1 MTISVSSSDELIR
14 LDTFLSS
21 RLIQF
26 SRSKIQKLIID
37 GNITVNKKTVKK
49 NLKLSYGDIIEVDT
63 DQIKTN
69 LIEQPK
75 LKNENLNKTKINS
88 FEDIVKLANQEN
100 EIELKYDLERNV
112 KLVSF
117 RSGTIDIS
125 FNEKLNKNFIK
136 ILTEKLY
143 SWTGERWIISLNKK
157 IGEKTIFEKK
167 IETKNNQIYEA
178 KKNEKIKKLLETFDD
193 ADLIDIQKEDN

>member
-1 MTISVSSSDELIR
+1 M
-14 LDTFLSS
+14 
-21 RLIQF
+21 
-26 SRSKIQKLIID
+26 
-37 GNITVNKKTVKK
+37 
-49 NLKLSYGDIIEVDT
+49 
-63 DQIKTN
+63 
-69 LIEQPK
+69 
-75 LKNENLNKTKINS
+75 KINT
-88 FEDIVKLANQEN
+88 FEDIVNLANQEN

-117 RSGTIDIS
+117 KNGTIDIS

-167 IETKNNQIYEA
+167 NESKNNQINEA
-178 KKNEKIKKLLETFDD
+178 KNNEKIKILLETFED
-193 ADLIDIQKEDN
+193 ANVINVQKEDDQ

>member
-1 MTISVSSSDELIR
+1 MNESIGVTNNSQNIIKGMTKEDENPKDKSSL
-14 LDTFLSS
+14 
-21 RLIQF
+21 
-26 SRSKIQKLIID
+26 K
-37 GNITVNKKTVKK
+37 VKNQLK
-49 NLKLSYGDIIEVDT
+49 NT
-63 DQIKTN
+63 NQIKTSLN
-69 LIEQPK
+69 EQPK
-75 LKNENLNKTKINS
+75 LNNEKFTKVKINN

-117 RSGTIDIS
+117 KNGAIDIS

-143 SWTGERWIISLNKK
+143 SWTGDRWIISLNKK

-167 IETKNNQIYEA
+167 NETKNNQINEA
-178 KKNEKIKKLLETFDD
+178 KKNEKIKMLLETFDD
-193 ADLIDIQKEDN
+193 ADLIDVQKEKIND